1 MNVHAP
7 VPEATPEP
15 RTLAE
20 LVSLHAKIAPGRPA
34 LLFEDRLYDYAALD
48 ALIEGAANAFAAA
61 GVGPGD
67 RVALMFG
74 NDPVFVTAFYGI
86 VRLGA
91 VVVPVNPMYRSSEIR
106 HILHDSEPV
115 AALVEAALWPEV
127 AEEFLAADIRTVA
140 VANGPDLFGPRS
152 SDTGSSDESSS
163 AESSS
168 DEGAFTA
175 RDSKVHAFR
184 KAERWEDL
192 VRGARPRVPYAPD
205 ETELAALIYTS
216 GTTGRAKGAMH
227 SHGTLLANCR
237 QVGRLERRYLRADD
251 RVLTALPL
259 AHIFALQTGLN
270 ALFRVGGSV
279 VLMRRFHPLA
289 ALENVER
296 HRCTFLLG
304 APPMFTRWVA
314 MPELRTSDLRSL
326 RVVTCGAAPLR
337 ASVLEAFRE
346 ATGVSVSESYGLTE
360 AGPSTHSNSAGPVD
374 KLGSVGP
381 PILDVEARLVDGQSR
396 DVARGEPGELIV
408 RSPGMMLGYWRNPE
422 ATAQTIRDGWLY
434 TGDVAVIDDDGYYT
448 IVDRL
453 KDMIAAGGFKI
464 WPLEVETALLDHPAV
479 AEVAIVGIPDAD
491 AGERPMAF
499 VVRAP
504 QIDVSAEEIIAFAA
518 RSLAK
523 YKVPVRVEFVED
535 LPRLSTGKVK
545 RRELRDLAQTLVTRL

>member
-1 MNVHAP
+1 
-7 VPEATPEP
+7 
-15 RTLAE
+15 
-20 LVSLHAKIAPGRPA
+20 VSLHAELDPGRPA
-34 LLFEDRLYDYAALD
+34 LFFEDRLYDYAALN
-48 ALIEGAANAFAAA
+48 ALIEGAADAFAAA

-74 NDPVFVTAFYGI
+74 NDPVFIAAFYGI

-106 HILHDSEPV
+106 HILHDSEPI
-115 AALVEAALWPEV
+115 AALVEADLWQEV

-140 VANGPDLFGPRS
+140 VANGPGF
-152 SDTGSSDESSS
+152 SDTSASDASSS
-163 AESSS
+163 GTSPFAVP
-168 DEGAFTA
+168 
-175 RDSKVHAFR
+175 DSRLHQQRRAL
-184 KAERWEDL
+184 RWEDL
-192 VRGARPRVPYAPD
+192 VRDAPPRDPYVPAEND
-205 ETELAALIYTS
+205 LAALIYTS

-227 SHGTLLANCR
+227 SHATLLANCR
-237 QVGRLERRYLRADD
+237 QVGQLERRYLRADD

-259 AHIFALQTGLN
+259 AHIFALQIGLN

-279 VLMRRFHPLA
+279 VLMRRFHALA

-346 ATGVSVSESYGLTE
+346 ATGVKVSESYGLTE
-360 AGPSTHSNSAGPVD
+360 AGPTSHSNSAGPVD

-381 PILDVEARLVDGQSR
+381 PILEVEARLVDAQGR

-422 ATAQTIRDGWLY
+422 ATAETIRDGWLY
-434 TGDVAVIDDDGYYT
+434 TGDVAVVDDDGYYT

-453 KDMIAAGGFKI
+453 KDMIAAGGFKV
-464 WPLEVETALLDHPAV
+464 WPLEVETALLEHPAV

-499 VVRAP
+499 VVRTP
-504 QIDVSAEEIIAFAA
+504 QAAVTAEEIVAFAA
-518 RSLAK
+518 RTLAK
-523 YKVPVRVEFVED
+523 YKVPVRVEFVHE

-545 RRELRDLAQTLVTRL
+545 RRELRELARTLVAPL

>member
-1 MNVHAP
+1 
-7 VPEATPEP
+7 
-15 RTLAE
+15 
-20 LVSLHAKIAPGRPA
+20 
-34 LLFEDRLYDYAALD
+34 
-48 ALIEGAANAFAAA
+48 
-61 GVGPGD
+61 
-67 RVALMFG
+67 
-74 NDPVFVTAFYGI
+74 
-86 VRLGA
+86 
-91 VVVPVNPMYRSSEIR
+91 
-106 HILHDSEPV
+106 
-115 AALVEAALWPEV
+115 
-127 AEEFLAADIRTVA
+127 
-140 VANGPDLFGPRS
+140 
-152 SDTGSSDESSS
+152 
-163 AESSS
+163 
-168 DEGAFTA
+168 
-175 RDSKVHAFR
+175 
-184 KAERWEDL
+184 
-192 VRGARPRVPYAPD
+192 
-205 ETELAALIYTS
+205 
-216 GTTGRAKGAMH
+216 
-227 SHGTLLANCR
+227 
-237 QVGRLERRYLRADD
+237 
-251 RVLTALPL
+251 
-259 AHIFALQTGLN
+259 LN

-279 VLMRRFHPLA
+279 VLMRRFHPLT

-304 APPMFTRWVA
+304 APPMFARWVA

-337 ASVLEAFRE
+337 ASVLEAFHE

-381 PILDVEARLVDGQSR
+381 PILDVEARLVDAEGR

-434 TGDVAVIDDDGYYT
+434 TGDVAVVDEHGYYT

-499 VVRAP
+499 IVRVPRAA
-504 QIDVSAEEIIAFAA
+504 VTAEEIVAFAA
-518 RSLAK
+518 RVLAK
-523 YKVPVRVEFVED
+523 YKVPVRVEFVEE

-545 RRELRDLAQTLVTRL
+545 RRELRELARTLVASL

>member
-1 MNVHAP
+1 M
-7 VPEATPEP
+7 PEP

-20 LVSLHAKIAPGRPA
+20 LVSLHANLAPGRPA
-34 LLFEDRLYDYAALD
+34 LFFEDRLYDYAALD
-48 ALIEGAANAFAAA
+48 ALIEGAADAFAAA

-74 NDPVFVTAFYGI
+74 NDPVFVAAFYGI

-91 VVVPVNPMYRSSEIR
+91 VVVPVNPMYRSSEIG

-115 AALVEAALWPEV
+115 AALVEATLWPEV
-127 AEEFLAADIRTVA
+127 AEQFLAAGIRTVA

-152 SDTGSSDESSS
+152 SDSGSSDTGSSG
-163 AESSS
+163 
-168 DEGAFTA
+168 EGSFTA
-175 RDSKVHAFR
+175 RDSEVHASG
-184 KAERWEDL
+184 KAERWEIL
-192 VRGARPRVPYAPD
+192 VRDARPRVPYAPAESD
-205 ETELAALIYTS
+205 LAALIYTS
-216 GTTGRAKGAMH
+216 GTTGRSKGAMH
-227 SHGTLLANCR
+227 SHATLLANCR

-279 VLMRRFHPLA
+279 VLMRRFHALA
-289 ALENVER
+289 ALESVER

-314 MPELRTSDLRSL
+314 MPELRTSDLRTL

-381 PILDVEARLVDGQSR
+381 PILDVEARLVDTQNR

-434 TGDVAVIDDDGYYT
+434 TGDVAVVDADGYYT

-499 VVRAP
+499 VVRAR
-504 QIDVSAEEIIAFAA
+504 QVDVSAEEILAFAA
-518 RSLAK
+518 RTLAK
-523 YKVPVRVEFVED
+523 YKVPVRVEFVEA

-545 RRELRDLAQTLVTRL
+545 RRELRDLARTLVTPL

>member
-1 MNVHAP
+1 VSESERGLH
-7 VPEATPEP
+7 ATPEP
-15 RTLAE
+15 KTLAE
-20 LVSLHAKIAPGRPA
+20 LVSLHAKLAPGRPA

-48 ALIEGAANAFAAA
+48 ALVEDAADAFAAA

-74 NDPVFVTAFYGI
+74 NDPVFVAAFYGI

-106 HILHDSEPV
+106 HILHDSEPI
-115 AALVEAALWPEV
+115 AALVEADLWPEV
-127 AEEFLAADIRTVA
+127 AEEFLASDIRTVA
-140 VANGPDLFGPRS
+140 VANGPDPSGSRS
-152 SDTGSSDESSS
+152 S
-163 AESSS
+163 
-168 DEGAFTA
+168 
-175 RDSKVHAFR
+175 
-184 KAERWEDL
+184 AERWEHL
-192 VRGARPRVPYAPD
+192 VRDAPPRVPYVPAESD
-205 ETELAALIYTS
+205 LAALIYTS
-216 GTTGRAKGAMH
+216 GTTGRSKGAMH
-227 SHGTLLANCR
+227 SHATLLANCR
-237 QVGRLERRYLRADD
+237 QVGQLERRYLRADD

-279 VLMRRFHPLA
+279 VLMRRFLALA

-326 RVVTCGAAPLR
+326 RVVTCGAAPLH
-337 ASVLEAFRE
+337 ASVLEAFHE

-381 PILDVEARLVDGQSR
+381 PILDVEARLVDAEGR

-434 TGDVAVIDDDGYYT
+434 TGDVAVVDEEGYYT

-453 KDMIAAGGFKI
+453 KDMIAVSGFKL
-464 WPLEVETALLDHPAV
+464 WPLEVETALLDHPAI

-499 VVRAP
+499 VVRVP
-504 QIDVSAEEIIAFAA
+504 QAAVTAEEIVAFAA

-523 YKVPVRVEFVED
+523 YKVPARVEFVDE

-545 RRELRDLAQTLVTRL
+545 RRELRELARTLVAPL